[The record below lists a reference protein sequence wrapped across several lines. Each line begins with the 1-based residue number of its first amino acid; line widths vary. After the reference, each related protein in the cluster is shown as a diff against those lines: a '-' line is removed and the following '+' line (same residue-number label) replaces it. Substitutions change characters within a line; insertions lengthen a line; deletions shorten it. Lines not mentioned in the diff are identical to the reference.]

1 MKTVIRIFSMD
12 GAGEERAASIL
23 LVVHDQLDTVVRKDH
38 GGHETGPGEGGTR
51 FNEGSCSRG

>member
-1 MKTVIRIFSMD
+1 VIRIFSMD

-38 GGHETGPGEGGTR
+38 GGHETGGGWQLVQ
-51 FNEGSCSRG
+51 